1 TLWHYDASDRITHR
15 TVNGDPAEQWQYDE
29 HGWLTTLSHTSEG
42 HRVSVHYGY
51 DDKGRLTGERQT
63 VENPETGELLWQHET
78 KHAYNEQGLANRV
91 TPDSLPPVEWLT
103 YGSGYL
109 AGMKLGGTPL
119 VEYTRDRLHRET
131 VRSFGS
137 RAGSNAAYELTS
149 TYTPAGQL
157 QSQHL
162 NSLVYDRD
170 YGWNDNGDLVRISG
184 PRQTREYGYS
194 ATGRLESVRT
204 LAPGL
209 DIRIPY
215 ATDPAGNRLPDPELH
230 PDSTLTAWP
239 DNRIAED
246 AHYVYHYDEYG
257 RLTEKTDRI
266 PTGVIRTDDER
277 THHYHYDSQHRLVFH
292 TRIQHGEPL
301 VESRYLYD
309 PLGRRM
315 AKRVWR
321 RERDLTGW
329 MSLSR
334 KPEETWYGWDGDR
347 LTTVQT
353 DTTRIQTV
361 YQPGSFAPLI
371 RIETDNGEREK
382 AQCRSLAEKLQQEG
396 SEDGHGVV
404 FPAELVRLLDRLEEE
419 IRADRVSDESRAWLA
434 QCGLTVEQLAR
445 QVEPEYTPARKVH
458 FYHCDHRGLPLALI
472 SEDGNTVWSAEYDEW
487 GNQLNEENPYYLYQP
502 YRLPGQQYDEESGLD
517 YNRHR
522 YNDPLQGRYI
532 TQDPIG
538 LAGGWS
544 LYAYPLNPVNGIDPL
559 GLSPADVALIRRK
572 DQLNHQRAWDILSDT
587 YEDMKR
593 LNLGGTDQFFH
604 CMAFCRVSKLND
616 AGVSRSAKGLG
627 YEKEIR
633 DYGLNLFGMYGR
645 KVKLS
650 HSEMIE
656 DNKKDLAVN
665 DHGLTCPSTTDCS
678 DRCSDY
684 INPEHKKTIKALQD
698 AGYLK

>member
-1 TLWHYDASDRITHR
+1 E
-15 TVNGDPAEQWQYDE
+15 PAEQWQYDG
-29 HGWLTTLSHTSEG
+29 HGWLTDISHLSEG
-42 HRVSVHYGY
+42 HQVAVHYGY
-51 DDKGRLTGERQT
+51 DDKGRLAGERQT
-63 VENPETGELLWQHET
+63 VHNPETGELLWQHET
-78 KHAYNEQGLANRV
+78 EHAYNEQGLANRV

-137 RAGSNAAYELTS
+137 MAGSNAAYELTS

-170 YGWNDNGDLVRISG
+170 YGWSDNGDLVRISA

-204 LAPGL
+204 LAPDL

-246 AHYVYHYDEYG
+246 AHYVYRHDEYG

-266 PTGVIRTDDER
+266 LAGVIRTDDEW
-277 THHYHYDSQHRLVFH
+277 THHYHYDSQHRLVFY

-334 KPEETWYGWDGDR
+334 KPEVTWYDWDGDR

-361 YQPGSFAPLI
+361 YEPGSFTPLI
-371 RIETDNGEREK
+371 RVETENGEREK
-382 AQCRSLAEKLQQEG
+382 VQRRSLAEKLQQEG

-419 IRADRVSDESRAWLA
+419 IRADRVSSESRAWLA

-458 FYHCDHRGLPLALI
+458 LYHCDHRGLPLALI
-472 SEDGNTVWSAEYDEW
+472 SEDGNTAWRGEYDEW
-487 GNQLNEENPYYLYQP
+487 GNQLNEENPHHLHQP
-502 YRLPGQQYDEESGLD
+502 YRLPGQQYDEESGLY
-517 YNRHR
+517 YNRNR
-522 YNDPLQGRYI
+522 YYNPLLGRYI

-559 GLSPADVALIRRK
+559 GLSPADVALMRK
-572 DQLNHQRAWDILSDT
+572 KEQLNHQRAWDILSDT
-587 YEDMKR
+587 YDDMKR

-633 DYGLNLFGMYGR
+633 DYGLNMFGMYGR

-665 DHGLTCPSTTDCS
+665 EHGLTCPLTQDCS
-678 DRCSDY
+678 NRCIDY

>member
-1 TLWHYDASDRITHR
+1 
-15 TVNGDPAEQWQYDE
+15 
-29 HGWLTTLSHTSEG
+29 
-42 HRVSVHYGY
+42 
-51 DDKGRLTGERQT
+51 
-63 VENPETGELLWQHET
+63 
-78 KHAYNEQGLANRV
+78 LANRV

-204 LAPGL
+204 LAPDL

-266 PTGVIRTDDER
+266 PAGVIRTDDER
-277 THHYHYDSQHRLVFH
+277 THHYHYDSQHRLVFY
-292 TRIQHGEPL
+292 TRIQHGEPQ

-309 PLGRRM
+309 PLGRRTG
-315 AKRVWR
+315 KRVWR

-334 KPEETWYGWDGDR
+334 KPEVTWYGWDGDR

-404 FPAELVRLLDRLEEE
+404 FPAELVGLLDRLEGE
-419 IRADRVSDESRAWLA
+419 IRANCVSSESRQWLA
-434 QCGLTVEQLAR
+434 QCGLTVERLAA
-445 QVEPEYTPARKVH
+445 QIEPVYLPERKIH
-458 FYHCDHRGLPLALI
+458 LYHCDHRGLPLALI
-472 SEDGNTVWSAEYDEW
+472 SEDGNTAWSAEYDEW
-487 GNQLNEENPYYLYQP
+487 GNQLNEENPHHLHQP
-502 YRLPGQQYDEESGLD
+502 YRLPGQQYDKESGLY
-517 YNRHR
+517 YNRNR
-522 YNDPLQGRYI
+522 YYDPLQGRYI

-538 LAGGWS
+538 LEGGWS

-616 AGVSRSAKGLG
+616 SGVSRSAKGLG

>member
-1 TLWHYDASDRITHR
+1 
-15 TVNGDPAEQWQYDE
+15 
-29 HGWLTTLSHTSEG
+29 
-42 HRVSVHYGY
+42 
-51 DDKGRLTGERQT
+51 
-63 VENPETGELLWQHET
+63 ELLWQHET

-194 ATGRLESVRT
+194 ATGRLESMRT
-204 LAPGL
+204 LAPDL

-277 THHYHYDSQHRLVFH
+277 THHYHYDSQHRLVFY

-334 KPEETWYGWDGDR
+334 KPEVTWYGWDGDR

-361 YQPGSFAPLI
+361 YEPGSFTPLI
-371 RIETDNGEREK
+371 RVETENGEREK
-382 AQCRSLAEKLQQEG
+382 AQRRSLAETLQQEG
-396 SEDGHGVV
+396 SENGHGVV
-404 FPAELVRLLDRLEEE
+404 FPAELVRLLDRLEGE
-419 IRADRVSDESRAWLA
+419 IRANCVSSESRQWLA
-434 QCGLTVEQLAR
+434 QCGLTVERLAA
-445 QVEPEYTPARKVH
+445 QIEPVYLPERKIH
-458 FYHCDHRGLPLALI
+458 LYHCDHRGLPLALI
-472 SEDGNTVWSAEYDEW
+472 SEDGNTAWSAEYDEW
-487 GNQLNEENPYYLYQP
+487 GNQLNEENPHHLHQP
-502 YRLPGQQYDEESGLD
+502 YRLPGQQYDKESGLY
-517 YNRHR
+517 YNRNR
-522 YNDPLQGRYI
+522 YYDPLQGRYI

-538 LAGGWS
+538 LEGGWS

>member
-1 TLWHYDASDRITHR
+1 
-15 TVNGDPAEQWQYDE
+15 
-29 HGWLTTLSHTSEG
+29 
-42 HRVSVHYGY
+42 
-51 DDKGRLTGERQT
+51 
-63 VENPETGELLWQHET
+63 
-78 KHAYNEQGLANRV
+78 
-91 TPDSLPPVEWLT
+91 LPPVEWLT

-137 RAGSNAAYELTS
+137 MAGS
-149 TYTPAGQL
+149 
-157 QSQHL
+157 
-162 NSLVYDRD
+162 
-170 YGWNDNGDLVRISG
+170 ISG

-204 LAPGL
+204 LAPDL

-230 PDSTLTAWP
+230 PDSTLTVWP

-246 AHYVYHYDEYG
+246 AHYVYRHDEYG

-266 PTGVIRTDDER
+266 PAGVIRTDDER
-277 THHYHYDSQHRLVFH
+277 THHYHYDSQHRLVFY

-334 KPEETWYGWDGDR
+334 KPEVTWYGWDGDR

-361 YQPGSFAPLI
+361 YEPGSFTPLI
-371 RIETDNGEREK
+371 RVETENGEREK
-382 AQCRSLAEKLQQEG
+382 AQRRSLAETLQQEG
-396 SEDGHGVV
+396 SENGHGVV
-404 FPAELVRLLDRLEEE
+404 FPAELVRLLDRLEGE
-419 IRADRVSDESRAWLA
+419 IRANCVSSESRQWLA
-434 QCGLTVEQLAR
+434 QCGLTVERLAA
-445 QVEPEYTPARKVH
+445 QIEPVYLPERKIH
-458 FYHCDHRGLPLALI
+458 LYHCDHRGLPLALI
-472 SEDGNTVWSAEYDEW
+472 SEDGNTAWSAEYDEW
-487 GNQLNEENPYYLYQP
+487 GNQLNEENPHHLHQP
-502 YRLPGQQYDEESGLD
+502 YRLPGQQYDKESGLY
-517 YNRHR
+517 YNRNR
-522 YNDPLQGRYI
+522 YYDPLQGRYI

-538 LAGGWS
+538 LEGGWS

-572 DQLNHQRAWDILSDT
+572 DELNHQRAWDILSDT

>member
-1 TLWHYDASDRITHR
+1 
-15 TVNGDPAEQWQYDE
+15 
-29 HGWLTTLSHTSEG
+29 
-42 HRVSVHYGY
+42 
-51 DDKGRLTGERQT
+51 
-63 VENPETGELLWQHET
+63 
-78 KHAYNEQGLANRV
+78 
-91 TPDSLPPVEWLT
+91 
-103 YGSGYL
+103 
-109 AGMKLGGTPL
+109 
-119 VEYTRDRLHRET
+119 
-131 VRSFGS
+131 
-137 RAGSNAAYELTS
+137 
-149 TYTPAGQL
+149 TPAGQL

-204 LAPGL
+204 LAPDL

-257 RLTEKTDRI
+257 RLTEKTDLI
-266 PTGVIRTDDER
+266 PAGVIRTDDER
-277 THHYHYDSQHRLVFH
+277 THHYHYDSQHRLVFY

-334 KPEETWYGWDGDR
+334 KPEMTWYGWDGDR

-382 AQCRSLAEKLQQEG
+382 AQRRSLAEKLQQEG

-419 IRADRVSDESRAWLA
+419 IRADRVSSESRAWLA

-472 SEDGNTVWSAEYDEW
+472 SEDGNTAWRGEYDEW
-487 GNQLNEENPYYLYQP
+487 GNQLNEENPYYLHQP
-502 YRLPGQQYDEESGLD
+502 YRLPGQQHDEESGLY
-517 YNRHR
+517 YNRNR
-522 YNDPLQGRYI
+522 YYDPLQGRYI

-538 LAGGWS
+538 LEGGWS